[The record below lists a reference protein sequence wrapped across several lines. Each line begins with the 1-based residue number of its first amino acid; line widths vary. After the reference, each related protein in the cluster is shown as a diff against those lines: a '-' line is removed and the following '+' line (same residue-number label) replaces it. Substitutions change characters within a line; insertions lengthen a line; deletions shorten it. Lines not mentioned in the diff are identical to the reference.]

1 MKAAL
6 LALLLAGCALTPPAD
21 PSKMTPEQINAM
33 AKDRGASASC
43 TTANS
48 PWGVGRTIM
57 VQLDRSV
64 IVDGSITVDA
74 ECKVSISNAPKA
86 R

>member
-1 MKAAL
+1 
-6 LALLLAGCALTPPAD
+6 
-21 PSKMTPEQINAM
+21 MTPEQINAM
-33 AKDRGASASC
+33 AKDRGASATC

-64 IVDGSITVDA
+64 IVDGTISVDA
-74 ECKVSISNAPKA
+74 ECKIVVTNSPKA
-86 R
+86 RP